1 MEDLDV
7 QMIKP
12 YIKRFSFK
20 ISYFVINIFKNKLQ
34 ITSLKFG
41 DI

>member
-1 MEDLDV
+1 MSNDKTLYKK
-7 QMIKP
+7 I
-12 YIKRFSFK
+12 SFK

-34 ITSLKFG
+34 ITYLKFG